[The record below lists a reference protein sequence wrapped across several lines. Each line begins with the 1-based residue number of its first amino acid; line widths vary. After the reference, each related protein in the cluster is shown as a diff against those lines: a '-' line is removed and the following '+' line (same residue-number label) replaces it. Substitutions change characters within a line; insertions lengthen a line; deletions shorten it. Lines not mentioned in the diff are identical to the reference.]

1 MVCPDVSDVLLSKVQ
16 QHLHIDLCVLNIKIS
31 SFSFSLLLSLSS
43 LDLLV
48 LHGAGFLEERVAV
61 LRSQVLALPS
71 MSPLVPCHVCHEC
84 SVAHHRTGQ
93 IHKVLKRS
101 WS

>member
-1 MVCPDVSDVLLSKVQ
+1 MFCPDVSDVLLSKVQ

-61 LRSQVLALPS
+61 LPSQVLALPS
-71 MSPLVPCHVCHEC
+71 MSPLVPCHGCHEC